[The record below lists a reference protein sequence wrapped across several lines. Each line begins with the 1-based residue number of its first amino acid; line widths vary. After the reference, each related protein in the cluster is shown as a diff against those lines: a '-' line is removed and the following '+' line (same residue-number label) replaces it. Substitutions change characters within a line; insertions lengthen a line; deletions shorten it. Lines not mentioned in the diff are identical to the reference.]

1 MNKYNK
7 VVTYEF
13 GVNLIPDM
21 IQMMDKLG
29 YTSKII
35 SRGDNQGLVYF
46 RNRLSSRERTGQSN
60 CLVRYE
66 RN

>member
-1 MNKYNK
+1 
-7 VVTYEF
+7 
-13 GVNLIPDM
+13 M

-46 RNRLSSRERTGQSN
+46 ETDYRQGNELDKATAWLDTKGIKYFYTKE
-60 CLVRYE
+60 
-66 RN
+66 